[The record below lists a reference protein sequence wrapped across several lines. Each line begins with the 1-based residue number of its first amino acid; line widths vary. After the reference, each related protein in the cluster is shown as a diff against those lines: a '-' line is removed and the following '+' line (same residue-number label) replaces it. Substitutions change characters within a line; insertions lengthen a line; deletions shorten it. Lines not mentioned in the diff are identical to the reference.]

1 MSKKGINIYKRKDG
15 RWEGRAFIAG
25 TAKYKSVYG
34 KSYSEAKDKLIRLK
48 LNYET
53 HTQPCKLLFSD
64 ILLGWLE
71 SCRSR
76 VKQST
81 FSCYYTKVHKHIIP
95 YFGNKKYSCITAADI
110 TRFIDYLSKDYS
122 QKYLSDTLVLLKTV
136 AKWAEK
142 QFEYRNVISS
152 IESIKVKQTEPLLLN
167 KDQQKILQN
176 YLFQSDSSC
185 DAGILLAAFT
195 GLRIGELCA
204 LTWENID
211 LKQGLLK
218 VNKTIQRIQTFD
230 EEEKTS
236 VIISSPKTEK
246 ANRIVPI
253 PPFIL
258 KHLKNFQR
266 SDNCYLISGTHK
278 VMEPR
283 CLSYRFKKILKK
295 ADLPSIKFHALRHI
309 FATNCL
315 QTESFDI
322 KTLSEI
328 LGHANTEIT
337 MRTYVHSSLEQKIA
351 CMRLLQLIS

>member
-1 MSKKGINIYKRKDG
+1 MSKRGINIYKRKDG

-34 KSYSEAKDKLIRLK
+34 RTYSEAKDKLVKLK
-48 LNYET
+48 LNSES
-53 HTQPCKLLFSD
+53 HIQPCKLLFSD
-64 ILLGWLE
+64 ILLDWLE
-71 SCRSR
+71 SCRSH
-76 VKQST
+76 VKSST

-95 YFGNKKYSCITAADI
+95 YFHDKKYSCVTAADI
-110 TRFIDYLSKDYS
+110 TRFIERMSKNYS
-122 QKYLSDTLVLLKTV
+122 QKYLSDMLVLLKTA

-142 QFEYRNVISS
+142 QYEYRNVISS
-152 IESIKVKQTEPLLLN
+152 VESIKVKQTEPQLLDKN
-167 KDQQKILQN
+167 QQKILQN

-185 DAGILLAAFT
+185 DAGILLAVFT

-211 LKQGLLK
+211 LKHGLLK
-218 VNKTIQRIQTFD
+218 VNKTIQRIQTID
-230 EEEKTS
+230 EQEKTS

-258 KHLKNFQR
+258 EHLKNFQCNE
-266 SDNCYLISGTHK
+266 NCYLISSTHK
-278 VMEPR
+278 FMEPR
-283 CLSYRFKKILKK
+283 CLSYRFKKILKSL
-295 ADLPSIKFHALRHI
+295 DLPPIKFHVLRHT

-315 QTESFDI
+315 QTENFDI

-328 LGHANTEIT
+328 LGHANTETT

-351 CMRLLQLIS
+351 CMGLLQLIS